1 MKDKKGQLDLVLYG
15 VITIAMA
22 GFLLIMSLIMLDSMM
37 IGNNDLSLTVTN
49 ETVTPAH
56 EAGVRIVNSGRCG
69 FSAFTVIALSN
80 STTSAV
86 INLNNYSWGDRDGIL
101 KYKSPAS
108 ELWNTSQKMNVS
120 YSYSYSNDSACLS
133 ANSTIFGMG
142 RFADYI
148 DLIAL
153 AIIITVI
160 LSLVMV
166 IISRRTTQ

>member
-1 MKDKKGQLDLVLYG
+1 MKDKKGQIQLVLFG
-15 VITIAMA
+15 VITLAMV

-37 IGNNDLSLTVTN
+37 IGNNDLTLIVTN
-49 ETVTPAH
+49 ETVVPGN
-56 EAGVRIVNSGRCG
+56 EAGVRIVNNGRCG
-69 FSAFTVIALSN
+69 FSAFTVLALSN

-101 KYKSPAS
+101 KYKSPDS
-108 ELWNTSQKMNVS
+108 EIWNTSQTMNVS

-166 IISRRTTQ
+166 IVSRRTTQ